1 MESVAHEAHARGVR
15 QRIIVAALRRFV
27 DGVDGHHEL
36 SVLAAWSK
44 AECGVHAVRSFPDFA
59 SLHPGYKRYPPSVPL
74 VDGTSPAARGSIATA
89 VRSARASPLKH
100 DSEIWWSLVPYN
112 VSTCSVTPAFIAN
125 AWNHSCT
132 SSVSNAP
139 TLSRENSALNTRN
152 GRPEIS
158 IAMRVSAS
166 SMGMCT
172 LA

>member
-1 MESVAHEAHARGVR
+1 MESVTHEAYARGVR
-15 QRIIVAALRRFV
+15 QRIIVAALRRLV
-27 DGVDGHHEL
+27 DGVDGHNEL
-36 SVLAAWSK
+36 SIVARMERS
-44 AECGVHAVRSFPDFA
+44 GMRVHAVRFFRDFA
-59 SLHPGYKRYPPSVPL
+59 SRHPGYKRYPPSVPF

-139 TLSRENSALNTRN
+139 TLSRENSALKTRN
-152 GRPEIS
+152 GRPEMS
-158 IAMRVSAS
+158 IATRVSAS
-166 SMGMCT
+166 SIGMWT